1 MTSIMSLR
9 KETSNKDLTDASGPT
24 VNKGHM
30 GGGGEEKRI
39 IFLTLNTVFPC
50 LFTCSNEL
58 LTFPISIAQSE
69 EIKSVFAQY

>member
-9 KETSNKDLTDASGPT
+9 KETSNKDLTDAPGPT

-30 GGGGEEKRI
+30 GGKRI